1 MSNNEP
7 DGAFVFASLFSVIVG
22 SIGIW
27 LHSLNFKSIRKID
40 ALVIHNSL
48 VLHYHLTLANLGVVV
63 AFPFRSI
70 YALFNRFCLGTYGCQ
85 LYAVEGMT
93 CGMTAIL
100 LACTICIVHRFEVTK
115 AWKLTRASYHGL
127 AMGAWAVGFIWAVLP
142 LLGIG
147 SYSIG
152 PHQTACTLDI
162 SRSDRKSLVFLLAL
176 TIFGYL
182 IPVGSAILSLRVAWS
197 TVVSSSDRE
206 KCIAG
211 KLDVTLMEFLVQLVQ
226 PLWFVT
232 RKEEAR
238 NPKNKLTERNRL
250 AGQILF
256 FTCLTWLPMGV
267 LATCVMIFQNPNW
280 SRWIYY
286 VPQLLA
292 KVGSALAPLAYSS
305 TLRGY
310 V

>member
-1 MSNNEP
+1 M
-7 DGAFVFASLFSVIVG
+7 
-22 SIGIW
+22 
-27 LHSLNFKSIRKID
+27 
-40 ALVIHNSL
+40 VIHGSF

-70 YALFNRFCLGTYGCQ
+70 YTLFNRFCLGTYGCQ

-115 AWKLTRASYHGL
+115 GWKLTRTSCHSL
-127 AMGAWAVGFIWAVLP
+127 AMGTWVVGFIWAVLP
-142 LLGIG
+142 LFGIG

-182 IPVGSAILSLRVAWS
+182 IPVGSALLSLRVAWS
-197 TVVSSSDRE
+197 NVVSSSDRE
-206 KCIAG
+206 KCTAG
-211 KLDVTLMEFLVQLVQ
+211 NLHVTVMEFLFQLVK
-226 PLWFVT
+226 PLW
-232 RKEEAR
+232 KEETG

-250 AGQILF
+250 AGHILV
-256 FTCLTWLPMGV
+256 FTCFTWLPMGV
-267 LATCVMIFQNPNW
+267 LATCVMIFQNSNW
-280 SRWIYY
+280 SRWVYY
-286 VPQLLA
+286 MPQLLA
-292 KVGSALAPLAYSS
+292 KVGSAFAPLAYSS